1 MYAIGIEH
9 SPNEFGMTNGP
20 HFDVGLMLEIPPPDS
35 RAVILCFSKDGSE
48 RKTHKVDASGTE
60 WEAIA
65 FDADDFIEE

>member
-1 MYAIGIEH
+1 
-9 SPNEFGMTNGP
+9 
-20 HFDVGLMLEIPPPDS
+20 MLEVPPPDS

-65 FDADDFIEE
+65 FDPDDLILAAEAEISRAFADDS